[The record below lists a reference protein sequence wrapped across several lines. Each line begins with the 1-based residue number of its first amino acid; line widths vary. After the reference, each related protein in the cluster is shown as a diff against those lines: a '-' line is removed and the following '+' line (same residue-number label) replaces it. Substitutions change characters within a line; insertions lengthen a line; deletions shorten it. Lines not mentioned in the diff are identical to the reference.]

1 MAQLAFLADEHL
13 PRACVRAH
21 RGSGYTDERVGD
33 DYPGGIG
40 DEALLELGV
49 ERTLV
54 VVTNDRDLVAL
65 AQEHPHAGVVSY
77 TDQGMNAGGFVGAI
91 RSIDAQ
97 ISPTAAE
104 EEISWLTQWVDA
116 TG

>member
-21 RGSGYTDERVGD
+21 RGSGYTVERVGD

-49 ERTLV
+49 
-54 VVTNDRDLVAL
+54 
-65 AQEHPHAGVVSY
+65 
-77 TDQGMNAGGFVGAI
+77 
-91 RSIDAQ
+91 
-97 ISPTAAE
+97 
-104 EEISWLTQWVDA
+104 
-116 TG
+116 